1 VLFSSSATEGVG
13 KVMTRRQQQQEE
25 KQQQQQQQQQ
35 FVKVVSPQELK
46 QIVARLSRS
55 PGDALP
61 PPPPRFLAAH
71 GSGGHK
77 WQQELHAEP
86 AQNNNH
92 NHNGESSQQ
101 EQHAARQ
108 AAFRPIA
115 SSEYPALPQQTQ
127 QSLMDLL
134 PQASHQGLPLKIG
147 SKVEFGSK
155 VGSTMG
161 SAGCVLDDD
170 VVTMCSFAVADRDV
184 CLPRCDCILY
194 DEQT

>member
-1 VLFSSSATEGVG
+1 MSPSVELPVPFSSIATEGVG
-13 KVMTRRQQQQEE
+13 TVMTRRQQQQEV
-25 KQQQQQQQQQ
+25 KQQQQQQQQQQ

-77 WQQELHAEP
+77 WPQEQPAEP
-86 AQNNNH
+86 THNNNH
-92 NHNGESSQQ
+92 NHDGENNQQ
-101 EQHAARQ
+101 QQHAS
-108 AAFRPIA
+108 FRPIA
-115 SSEYPALPQQTQ
+115 SSEYPALPQQMQ

-161 SAGCVLDDD
+161 SAG
-170 VVTMCSFAVADRDV
+170 
-184 CLPRCDCILY
+184 
-194 DEQT
+194 